1 MIERRK
7 ILALPL
13 IIGFASYFGGCET
26 LGIADRQPSASLRTD
41 SAEIG
46 VHKSGNAYLAKIGFL
61 YVNTTSQQ

>member
-7 ILALPL
+7 NLALL
-13 IIGFASYFGGCET
+13 VIVGSVSYSGACET
-26 LGIADRQPSASLRTD
+26 LGIADRQLSASLRTD